1 MLTFYINFMS
11 VLCYKNITYNTVNL
25 IKFLTCS
32 KDFIKQSKIF
42 VVFYPNNIFDDI
54 INYDSFD
61 LDFVHLIL

>member
-25 IKFLTCS
+25 IKFLTSS

-42 VVFYPNNIFDDI
+42 VVFYLSNIFDDD
-54 INYDSFD
+54 INHDSFD